1 MSVRSS
7 VCKRDKR
14 SHSFV
19 SWSRTLDTRLSDA
32 VRKRQRAE
40 EDEKVDMN
48 EVIEKEEV
56 VDEEVEEE

>member
-1 MSVRSS
+1 M
-7 VCKRDKR
+7 
-14 SHSFV
+14 
-19 SWSRTLDTRLSDA
+19 DTRLSDA